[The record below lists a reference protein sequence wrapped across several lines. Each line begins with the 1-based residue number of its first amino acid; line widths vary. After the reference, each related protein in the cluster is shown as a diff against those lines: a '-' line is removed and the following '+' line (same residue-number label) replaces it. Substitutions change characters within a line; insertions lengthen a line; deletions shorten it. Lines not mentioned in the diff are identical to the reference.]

1 MCGCFAW
8 CATKIYIGSLLLKI
22 FLYDLF
28 LFLHEIPV
36 ANYVDKNTP
45 YCPGGKILNFVIKL
59 ENAAEAL

>member
-36 ANYVDKNTP
+36 ANYVE
-45 YCPGGKILNFVIKL
+45 KILNVVIKL